1 MQSLERISAWV
12 FGLAFLLLALAVAVE
27 TIMRKV
33 FNKSLQGVD
42 ELGGYVL
49 AVGAALSFAIALRQ
63 RTHIRIDVVH
73 ERLPK
78 AVRVMLNALALPSLL
93 ACAAAVLYMAWF
105 ALGETIQF
113 NATAQTPW
121 ATPLR
126 YPQTAWVI
134 ALAVF
139 ALFALVETGVMLRTL
154 VSGRITEMDHRYGP
168 RGAKDEL
175 DEELADLK
183 ARGIVDVPASHAG
196 TTGGVRS

>member
-1 MQSLERISAWV
+1 MQLLERVAAWV
-12 FGLAFLLLALAVAVE
+12 FGLAFLFLALAVAVE

-33 FNKSLQGVD
+33 FNRSLQGVD

-49 AVGAALSFAIALRQ
+49 AVGAALSFAVALRQ

-78 AVRVMLNALALPSLL
+78 ALRVALNALALPALT
-93 ACAAAVLYMAWF
+93 ACAAAIAYMAWF
-105 ALGETIQF
+105 ALNDTIQF

-126 YPQTAWVI
+126 YPQTAWLI
-134 ALAVF
+134 ALGVFLVF
-139 ALFALVETGVMLRTL
+139 AVVETGVMLLTL
-154 VSGRITEMDHRYGP
+154 VTGRFTQMDHSYGP
-168 RGAKDEL
+168 RGAKQEL

-183 ARGIVDVPASHAG
+183 ARGVG
-196 TTGGVRS
+196 TEPSSRGGRP

>member
-1 MQSLERISAWV
+1 MQRLERLSAWV
-12 FGLAFLLLALAVAVE
+12 FGLSFLFLALAVAVE
-27 TIMRKV
+27 TVMRKV

-49 AVGAALSFAIALRQ
+49 AVGAALSFAIALRE

-78 AVRVMLNALALPSLL
+78 ALRVLLNALALPSLT
-93 ACAAAVLYMAWF
+93 ACAAAIAYMAWF
-105 ALGETIQF
+105 ALGDTIQF

-126 YPQTAWVI
+126 YPQTAWVM
-134 ALAVF
+134 ALCVF
-139 ALFALVETGVMLRTL
+139 VLFALVETVVMLFTL
-154 VSGRITEMDHRYGP
+154 LTGRFADMDRRYGP

-183 ARGIVDVPASHAG
+183 ARGVVEV
-196 TTGGVRS
+196 GGANGGGRS

>member
-1 MQSLERISAWV
+1 MQLLERLSAWI
-12 FGLAFLLLALAVAVE
+12 FGLAFLGLALAVAVE

-33 FNKSLQGVD
+33 FNRSLQGVD

-78 AVRVMLNALALPSLL
+78 PLRVLLNVLALPALTL
-93 ACAAAVLYMAWF
+93 CAAAIMYMAWF

-126 YPQTAWVI
+126 YPQTAWVM
-134 ALAVF
+134 ALGIF
-139 ALFALVETGVMLRTL
+139 LLFALVETGVMLAALLT
-154 VSGRITEMDHRYGP
+154 GRFTHIDHRYSP
-168 RGAKDEL
+168 RGAKEEL

-183 ARGIVDVPASHAG
+183 ARGIVTTDG
-196 TTGGVRS
+196 TTNGRSGS

>member
-1 MQSLERISAWV
+1 MQRLERVSAWV
-12 FGLAFLLLALAVAVE
+12 FGLAFLLLAAAVAVE
-27 TIMRKV
+27 TTLRKV
-33 FNKSLQGVD
+33 FNTSLQGVD

-78 AVRVMLNALALPSLL
+78 ALRVMLNALALPSL
-93 ACAAAVLYMAWF
+93 AICAAAILYMAWF
-105 ALGETIQF
+105 ALSETIQF

-134 ALAVF
+134 ALGVF
-139 ALFALVETGVMLRTL
+139 ALFALVETGVMLLTL
-154 VSGRITEMDHRYGP
+154 VTGRFTEMDHSYGP
-168 RGAKDEL
+168 RGAKEEL
-175 DEELADLK
+175 DEEVADLK
-183 ARGIVDVPASHAG
+183 ARGVVDVPAAN
-196 TTGGVRS
+196 GGGRS